1 MSDMSTV
8 GSGLVKLAYRGLA
21 GFVVVLVMFVLG
33 VTGLA
38 MSFAG
43 GLVLALCWVPM
54 AYPEILTV
62 VDIFEVNNAAVTDP
76 VVASLA
82 LLIAGVVLLA
92 VGFLL
97 LALTYIIGKGSIIID
112 KELSRFVDSAF
123 TTSSKD
129 RISRLERLASLR
141 ERGVL
146 TEEEF
151 EQEKALVLDQQTTP
165 YVHESEPVKK
175 VQFVKKE

>member
-8 GSGLVKLAYRGLA
+8 GCGLVKIAYRGLA

-43 GLVLALCWVPM
+43 GLVLALCWVPL

-62 VDIFEVNNAAVTDP
+62 IDVFEVNNTAVTDP
-76 VVASLA
+76 VLASLA
-82 LLIAGVVLLA
+82 LLIAGLVLLA

-97 LALTYIIGKGSIIID
+97 LAITYVIGKGSIIID
-112 KELSRFVDSAF
+112 KELSHFVDSAF
-123 TTSSKD
+123 ATSNKD

-141 ERGVL
+141 DRGIL

-151 EQEKALVLDQQTTP
+151 EREKALILDQQPTR
-165 YVHESEPVKK
+165 YISESEPVKK

>member
-21 GFVVVLVMFVLG
+21 GFLVVLIMFVFG

-43 GLVLALCWVPM
+43 GLVLALCWVPL
-54 AYPEILTV
+54 AYPEILNV
-62 VDIFEVNNAAVTDP
+62 VDIFEVNSTVVTDP
-76 VVASLA
+76 VLASLA
-82 LLIAGVVLLA
+82 LLIAGLVLLA

-97 LALTYIIGKGSIIID
+97 LALTYVIGKGSIIID

-123 TTSSKD
+123 ATSNKD

-141 ERGVL
+141 ERDIL

-151 EQEKALVLDQQTTP
+151 EQEKALILDQQPTP
-165 YVHESEPVKK
+165 YVYESEPVKK